1 MTHDDELAGVTR
13 RTLLAG
19 AGVVTVAVLGGC
31 ATYGPGGSTGGGGS
45 NTGGDTGDTGNDPTN
60 ADSLDAS
67 TIPVGGGV
75 IVGDRAV
82 VVTHPKQSEFKAFTA
97 ICTHQGCT
105 VASVSGNVI
114 TCPCHGSE
122 FSGTD
127 GSVIQGPAAR
137 PLKSV
142 AITVSGSSIT
152 FS

>member
-1 MTHDDELAGVTR
+1 MTQDDELATVTR

-19 AGVVTVAVLGGC
+19 AGVISVAVLGGC
-31 ATYGPGGSTGGGGS
+31 ATYGPGGSTGGGGTD
-45 NTGGDTGDTGNDPTN
+45 TGGDTGDTGNDPSN

-67 TIPVGGGV
+67 KIPVGGGV
-75 IVGDRAV
+75 VVGDRAV
-82 VVTHPKQSEFKAFTA
+82 VVTHPKAAEFKAFTA
-97 ICTHQGCT
+97 VCTHQGCT
-105 VASVSGNVI
+105 VASVRDNVI
-114 TCPCHGSE
+114 TCPCHGSQ

-127 GSVIQGPAAR
+127 GSVVTGPANR